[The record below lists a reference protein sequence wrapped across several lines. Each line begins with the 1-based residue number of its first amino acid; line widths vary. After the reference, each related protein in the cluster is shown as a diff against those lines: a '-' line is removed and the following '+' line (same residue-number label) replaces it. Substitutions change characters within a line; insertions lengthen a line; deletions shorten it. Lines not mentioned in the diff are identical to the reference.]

1 MDVKKDYIDID
12 TTLFSGIST
21 DLDDIKRSY
30 QRKDYLLE
38 DKANTDNVEI
48 RDFLR
53 VIVAAYSDELLVEEQ
68 IKSILKEYEAEK
80 RTYESGKRRLH
91 SEALMFVDQKRTA
104 LLSERDSIEKV
115 EWMVSLEW

>member
-1 MDVKKDYIDID
+1 MDIKKDFIDID

-68 IKSILKEYEAEK
+68 IKYHCHLW
-80 RTYESGKRRLH
+80 R
-91 SEALMFVDQKRTA
+91 
-104 LLSERDSIEKV
+104 
-115 EWMVSLEW
+115 